1 MVCQLPYTDET
12 LAGDQEL
19 SLNRTKKDSATI
31 GQYFVNTPNIDIE
44 FTSGERSGLFKYNFH
59 SGDKANVLVNA
70 SHHLSAPK
78 RPQWTQHFVK
88 GSIKTKNNNGY
99 IGQTTIKGGWGDQS
113 DWTIYS
119 VVNLMLISIKLPVL
133 LMGNFL
139 QLQPSQFKQGDDSMG
154 LSFQFNKQDLKN
166 NELISRV
173 GISFIS
179 TDKACANIED
189 ENFDFDSMVQQN
201 QQQWKNEVFR
211 NLKFNMTIKLL
222 LINFTPICMGFIC
235 YHLTELA
242 KIQIG
247 IIRTILFIMMIS
259 LLFGIHSE
267 H

>member
-1 MVCQLPYTDET
+1 MMHESGTGGAPQYGVVCQLPYTDET

-113 DWTIYS
+113 DWTIYFCGEFNADFNQVTS
-119 VVNLMLISIKLPVL
+119 FANGK
-133 LMGNFL
+133 FL
-139 QLQPSQFKQGDDSMG
+139 QLQPSQFKQS
-154 LSFQFNKQDLKN
+154 
-166 NELISRV
+166 
-173 GISFIS
+173 
-179 TDKACANIED
+179 
-189 ENFDFDSMVQQN
+189 
-201 QQQWKNEVFR
+201 
-211 NLKFNMTIKLL
+211 
-222 LINFTPICMGFIC
+222 
-235 YHLTELA
+235 
-242 KIQIG
+242 
-247 IIRTILFIMMIS
+247 
-259 LLFGIHSE
+259 
-267 H
+267 